1 MNRFWQT
8 DPALIQEMK
17 DGGCGILSAREL
29 SPTVYQ
35 VADANAMYAA
45 LLQVKFIQPNCTIL
59 SWDHV
64 LNSCGAKLHF
74 KKFAMDQFYVCAPGE
89 AEIIK
94 WWMRNVKEYHFTTG
108 DGRGNCGWNSMNN
121 PLIMAAY
128 ADFVE
133 RYIVSTV

>member
-17 DGGCGILSAREL
+17 DGGCGILSAMEL

-35 VADANAMYAA
+35 VADANTMYAA
-45 LLQVKFIQPNCTIL
+45 LLQVNFIEPDCTIL
-59 SWDHV
+59 SWDNV
-64 LNSCGAKLHF
+64 LNSVGPRLHYR
-74 KKFAMDQFYVCAPGE
+74 KTVNDIIYVCAIGE

-94 WWMRNVKEYHFTTG
+94 WWMRNVKEDHFTTG
-108 DGRGNCGWNSMNN
+108 DGHGNCAWNSMNN
-121 PLIMAAY
+121 PSIMSAY